1 MVHNLG
7 EIIPRDAAPDAIWLT
22 EVASDDSARDIA
34 LGEFHATADAVA
46 RGLAARGLTRG
57 QAVAILAGNSAE
69 YLLAYFGIMRAG
81 LVAVP
86 INYKLPKATVDHII
100 TDADVQLVLADGD
113 WRHLVRERPIIEI
126 HLAEEWLDLADPG
139 PFTPLEMEVEEHA
152 TILYTSGSTGLPKGV
167 PLTHGGYVWAC
178 ELMRNS
184 LPPMGGNRVLVAA
197 PLYHMNGL
205 ILSAMTAM
213 TGGAIVLLQQFSPIR
228 YLETAAAHRCH
239 VLTSVPTMIAMAVRE
254 AETIRRLDLSSVE
267 RVIMG
272 SAPLSEALFDKAAE
286 IFPGAAISNSWG
298 TTESSPVAFG
308 PHPDGLAIPKL
319 SIGYPGDHTEL
330 ELRDGPDGNQGV
342 LWVRNKAVMPG
353 YLNRPEETD
362 KCLHDGWYDTGD
374 IMRRDGGGF
383 FFFVGRA
390 DDMFVCGGE
399 NVYPAEVERLLEQH
413 ADVAQAAVIAFPD
426 DIKQHIPVAFVV
438 AKPSSTADVTDIKQF
453 TLANGPAYRHPRF
466 IGLLEELP
474 LAGTNKIDRRA
485 LFERARSEFSR

>member
-1 MVHNLG
+1 M
-7 EIIPRDAAPDAIWLT
+7 
-22 EVASDDSARDIA
+22 
-34 LGEFHATADAVA
+34 
-46 RGLAARGLTRG
+46 G
-57 QAVAILAGNSAE
+57 Q
-69 YLLAYFGIMRAG
+69 
-81 LVAVP
+81 
-86 INYKLPKATVDHII
+86 
-100 TDADVQLVLADGD
+100 VL
-113 WRHLVRERPIIEI
+113 H
-126 HLAEEWLDLADPG
+126 
-139 PFTPLEMEVEEHA
+139 
-152 TILYTSGSTGLPKGV
+152 
-167 PLTHGGYVWAC
+167 
-178 ELMRNS
+178 
-184 LPPMGGNRVLVAA
+184 
-197 PLYHMNGL
+197 
-205 ILSAMTAM
+205 
-213 TGGAIVLLQQFSPIR
+213 
-228 YLETAAAHRCH
+228 
-239 VLTSVPTMIAMAVRE
+239 
-254 AETIRRLDLSSVE
+254 
-267 RVIMG
+267 G

-362 KCLHDGWYDTGD
+362 KCLHDCWYDTGD

-383 FFFVGRA
+383 FCRPGRRYVRLRRR
-390 DDMFVCGGE
+390 D
-399 NVYPAEVERLLEQH
+399 VYPAEVERLLEQH

-438 AKPSSTADVTDIKQF
+438 AKPNSTADVTDIKQF

-485 LFERARSEFSR
+485 LFEQARSEFSR